1 MEALGING
9 TEFYRPDALP
19 VTQPRVLKETLN
31 PTNDLTSSFLHPPPG
46 FPTPVP
52 YL

>member
-1 MEALGING
+1 MEPLRING
-9 TEFYRPDALP
+9 TGFYRPDALP
-19 VTQPRVLKETLN
+19 VTQPRVLKKTLN
-31 PTNDLTSSFLHPPPG
+31 PTNDLTSSFLHPLSG